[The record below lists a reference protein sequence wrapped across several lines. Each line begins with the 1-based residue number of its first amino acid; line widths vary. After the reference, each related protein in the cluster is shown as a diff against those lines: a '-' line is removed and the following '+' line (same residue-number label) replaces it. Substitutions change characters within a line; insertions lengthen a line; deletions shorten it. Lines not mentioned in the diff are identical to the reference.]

1 MAEPLA
7 EYVAAQESFCLPE
20 TVESV
25 VRCQTNGPL
34 LAAAAT
40 LWIKPD
46 DHVIDVTYG
55 RGNFWT
61 HYRPRHFVAH
71 DLHTIDHVD
80 FRQLP
85 EADQSVDVVVFD
97 PPYISMGGR
106 DTSTIGQNGGGDL
119 VAAFGLYDAPKSPA
133 ELAELIAAG
142 IKEALRVLKPK
153 GRLFVKCMDYVSSGG
168 LFLGRHHV
176 VTTALS
182 LGFRQA
188 DEFVHH
194 SGTGPQPTVNPDGTP
209 RKQYHARRA
218 HSYLCIFEAPRKRA
232 AHIDGG
238 GPISEEDRSDG

>member
-1 MAEPLA
+1 MASDERHTA
-7 EYVAAQESFCLPE
+7 EYVAAQEAFFLPE

-46 DHVIDVTYG
+46 DLVVDVTYG
-55 RGNFWT
+55 RGLFWT
-61 HYRPRHFVAH
+61 HYRPRRFVAH
-71 DLHTIDHVD
+71 DRIVDGVD
-80 FRQLP
+80 FCQLP

-106 DTSTIGQNGGGDL
+106 ETSTIGQGGGDM
-119 VAAFGLYDAPKSPA
+119 VSAFGLKDAPKSPA

-142 IKEALRVLKPK
+142 IKEAFRVLKPR

-176 VTTALS
+176 VSTALA
-182 LGFRQA
+182 LGFKQA

-194 SGTGPQPTVNPDGTP
+194 SGTGPQPTVNLDGSP
-209 RKQYHARRA
+209 RKQWHARRA
-218 HSYLCIFEAPRKRA
+218 HSYLCIFQAPARRA
-232 AHIDGG
+232 AALLIDG
-238 GPISEEDRSDG
+238 EEHGS